1 MSNYVTLST
10 SEPVAREKISLLEE
24 GKDFCLKQIAAG
36 LNAFASVLSNELPSF
51 KELAVNSEDDV
62 SELEEENDLVGES
75 EDEEE
80 DVDDEDLG
88 DVHVQSQDGADIT
101 QANNALT
108 EFAKI
113 VDELHAFPPLLSER
127 ISENMFAWRFPEDV
141 SQSTFNERNGSN
153 AYSFIAI
160 LLACLFW
167 RKNMPIP
174 DEGSLPSDVV
184 RILCGCIELGNR
196 MYDICRDS
204 LPNRYLSVQE
214 AATLL
219 SFTNVS
225 VEVPLPVRLEDEHE
239 LSTLC
244 GQLGR
249 YSQPKT
255 YFLNMIVNEKTSFL
269 MLTPPSI
276 MYIDTHLHG
285 TSGAVIVRGSTL
297 NLSEFCSFVWTL
309 EEHHKST
316 FGNLSALTFS

>member
-1 MSNYVTLST
+1 MV
-10 SEPVAREKISLLEE
+10 RGKISLLEE

-51 KELAVNSEDDV
+51 KELAANSEDDV
-62 SELEEENDLVGES
+62 SELEEENDFVGES
-75 EDEEE
+75 EEEE
-80 DVDDEDLG
+80 EEADEDDPG
-88 DVHVQSQDGADIT
+88 DLQSQDGADTT
-101 QANNALT
+101 QANNELT
-108 EFAKI
+108 EFSKI
-113 VDELHAFPPLLSER
+113 VDELHAFPPLRSEQ
-127 ISENMFAWRFPEDV
+127 ISENIFAWRLPEEV

-153 AYSFIAI
+153 ACSLIAI
-160 LLACLFW
+160 LLACLFF

-174 DEGSLPSDVV
+174 DEGYLPSDVV

-225 VEVPLPVRLEDEHE
+225 VEEPLPVRLEDEHE

-255 YFLNMIVNEKTSFL
+255 YFLNMIVNEKTSLFV
-269 MLTPPSI
+269 LTPPGV

-285 TSGAVIVRGSTL
+285 TSGAVIVKGSTS
-297 NLSEFCSFVWTL
+297 NLSEFCSFLWTL

-316 FGNLSALTFS
+316 FGNLSALSFS

>member
-1 MSNYVTLST
+1 MII
-10 SEPVAREKISLLEE
+10 RGKISLLEE

-36 LNAFASVLSNELPSF
+36 LNAFASILSNELPSF
-51 KELAVNSEDDV
+51 EELAVNSKDDM
-62 SELEEENDLVGES
+62 SELEEENDLVGEW
-75 EDEEE
+75 EDEED
-80 DVDDEDLG
+80 DVDEEDIG
-88 DVHVQSQDGADIT
+88 NPQSQDGADST
-101 QANNALT
+101 QANNELT
-108 EFAKI
+108 EFSKI
-113 VDELHAFPPLLSER
+113 VDELHAFPPLHSER
-127 ISENMFAWRFPEDV
+127 ISDKMFAWRFPKEV
-141 SQSTFNERNGSN
+141 SQSTFNECSGSN
-153 AYSFIAI
+153 ACSLIAI

-167 RKNMPIP
+167 RKNMPIL
-174 DEGSLPSDVV
+174 DEGSLPNEVV

-225 VEVPLPVRLEDEHE
+225 VEEPLPVRLEDEHE

-255 YFLNMIVNEKTSFL
+255 YFLNMIVNEKTSL
-269 MLTPPSI
+269 LVLTSPNI
-276 MYIDTHLHG
+276 KYIDTHLHG
-285 TSGAVIVRGSTL
+285 TSGAVIVKGSSL

-316 FGNLSALTFS
+316 FGNLSALTCS